1 MLCLWIFILN
11 WVQRVYKVKYYTV
24 YGTPS
29 CIGFCIILNH
39 FAIFSSI
46 WMFAKSAISYYC
58 LLFAEAIPK
67 LSPKIFAKMRKK
79 ALSQQPTTLLS
90 TLPTHI
96 PPYSPTTPPPGWWWA
111 AGSSHI
117 TQYIRYLCRC
127 IGSQERLIVGWL
139 PGTIYPPKHRCLY
152 FLRHKGRQLAKHFSS
167 LWGT

>member
-1 MLCLWIFILN
+1 
-11 WVQRVYKVKYYTV
+11 
-24 YGTPS
+24 
-29 CIGFCIILNH
+29 
-39 FAIFSSI
+39 
-46 WMFAKSAISYYC
+46 MFAKSAISYYC

-79 ALSQQPTTLLS
+79 ALSQQILS
-90 TLPTHI
+90 FRPEKRGANERDI
-96 PPYSPTTPPPGWWWA
+96 PPPLSFQLYPHTFPPIAPPPRLRGGWWWG

-127 IGSQERLIVGWL
+127 IGSQERLIVGWF

-167 LWGT
+167 L